1 MGSKLEYWFLLTKI
15 AVMVLGGMI
24 EERRRR
30 PHGLTTRIL
39 WHVDGL

>member
-30 PHGLTTRIL
+30 HDSDL
-39 WHVDGL
+39 VAC